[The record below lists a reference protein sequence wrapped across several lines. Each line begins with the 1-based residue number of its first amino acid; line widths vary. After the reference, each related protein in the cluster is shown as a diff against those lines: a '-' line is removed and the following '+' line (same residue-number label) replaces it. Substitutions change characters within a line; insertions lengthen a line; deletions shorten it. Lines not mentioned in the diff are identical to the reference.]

1 MDPKNDPSKADPA
14 DPAKGQ
20 DPTPDPE
27 PKDPEPAGGGG
38 TDPEPLDK
46 NGNPGINREKY
57 QRDIEARDAK
67 IADLQA
73 RLDEAAKTEEGRAE
87 LQRQLDEFKAE
98 ADSAKT
104 DLALERAGCTDPKK
118 ADAAR
123 ALLAGYGGDVA
134 SLKADHPY
142 LFDDKQQRQTGTTG
156 GKPGGAPDPSDER
169 RQKARRAAGLVK

>member
-1 MDPKNDPSKADPA
+1 MDPKNDPSKT
-14 DPAKGQ
+14 

-27 PKDPEPAGGGG
+27 PAPKPEPAPEPEPE
-38 TDPEPLDK
+38 PEPLDK

-73 RLDEAAKTEEGRAE
+73 KLDEAAKTEEGRAE